1 MFGRDGQTGPSF
13 YDLCR
18 QALSSTEHGYDLL
31 APQFETTT
39 FCTPSELIE
48 QALEPLR
55 DAGIQHALDLC
66 CGTGTALKPLR
77 AIAEGRVVGVDFSQG
92 MLDVAERQADA
103 VGAELLRRDV
113 LELHTDASLVGQ
125 FDLLTC
131 FGAVG
136 HIQREDQPKFV
147 GNIRRALKPGGRF
160 VFLTTDEPPRWS
172 RANVIGKTFNAVMR
186 VRNAIVS
193 PPFIMFYLTF
203 LLPEA
208 ERVLRWYDFE
218 VAVERGRYAGPYAP
232 LAVVTATRR

>member
-1 MFGRDGQTGPSF
+1 MFGRDGQSGPSF

-18 QALSSTEHGYDLL
+18 QALSGTEHGYDLL
-31 APQFETTT
+31 APQFESTT
-39 FCTPSELIE
+39 FCTPTELIA
-48 QALEPLR
+48 QALDPL
-55 DAGIQHALDLC
+55 DGAGIHTALDLC
-66 CGTGTALKPLR
+66 CGTGSALPPLR
-77 AIAEGRVVGVDFSQG
+77 AVADGRIVGVDFSQG
-92 MLDVAERQADA
+92 MLDIAQRQADA
-103 VGAELLRRDV
+103 LGVELVRRDV
-113 LELHTDASLVGQ
+113 LDLHTDASLVAA
-125 FDLLTC
+125 FDLVTC

-172 RANVIGKTFNAVMR
+172 RSNVIGQTFNAVMR

-193 PPFIMFYLTF
+193 PPFVMFYLTF

-208 ERVLRWYDFE
+208 ERVLRWYDFD
-218 VAVERGRYAGPYAP
+218 VAVERDRFSGDYRP